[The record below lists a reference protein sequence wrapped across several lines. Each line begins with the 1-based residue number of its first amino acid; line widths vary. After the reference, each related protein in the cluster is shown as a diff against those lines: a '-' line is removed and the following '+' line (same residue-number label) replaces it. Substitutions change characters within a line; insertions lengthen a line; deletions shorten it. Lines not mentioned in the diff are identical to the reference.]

1 MRVIGHRGARFEAPE
16 NTVPGFRY
24 ALGLGLDGFEF
35 DIHLTRDEELVVIH
49 DATLDRTTNG
59 TGSVADLALSEI
71 QALDARATF
80 PDWPEPCRV
89 PTYAEVLEVIGHVP
103 WLETEIKTDAPER
116 LDIVLPKVVEA
127 VRAFGIGDHIII
139 TSFDSYALEV
149 AKRIAPEI
157 KRGYIGRWDSER
169 DLEIATSLEVSLVGI
184 PYATGKLK
192 LVQRAQAAGMLASGW
207 PTNSP
212 EALEAAFALGVDAIC
227 TDAPTAMKA
236 LMAECVNAV

>member
-16 NTVPGFRY
+16 NTLPGFRY

-35 DIHLTRDEELVVIH
+35 DIHLTRDEQLVVIH
-49 DATLDRTTNG
+49 DATVDRTTNG
-59 TGSVADLALSEI
+59 TGRVADLSLAEI

-89 PTYAEVLEVIGHVP
+89 PTYADVLGMIGHVP
-103 WLETEIKTDAPER
+103 WLETEIKTDTPDR
-116 LDIVLPKVVEA
+116 LDIVLPKVVETI
-127 VRAFGIGDHIII
+127 RRFGIDDHIII
-139 TSFDSYALEV
+139 TSFDPYALEV

-157 KRGYIGRWDSER
+157 RRGFISRWDSER
-169 DLEIATSLEVSLVGI
+169 DLEIATSLEVALVGI
-184 PYATGKLK
+184 PYATGKLE

-212 EALEAAFALGVDAIC
+212 EAFESALTLGVDAIC

-236 LMAECVNAV
+236 LMTERANAV